1 MNHLIASLTTLI
13 GASLLPLLRI
23 SALLVTAPIIGDSKV
38 PARARILLALVLTMV
53 IVPTQPAAP
62 AVLSAAWW
70 GMALL
75 QVLIGLLIGF
85 AFQLVFE
92 GVRMAAEA
100 ASGATGLA
108 FAQLTDPVDGMPT
121 AAIGSLY
128 AMLAA
133 LAFLAMNGH
142 LMMIRVLSE
151 SFTTLPADPMTLARQ
166 VLAFGAQVL
175 ASGVFLAAPVM
186 AAMMG
191 VYLAMGAISKAAPA
205 LNLFAVGF
213 PAALLIGLIALG
225 WSLSGL
231 GGALTHYV
239 HGAIAAVKAAP

>member
-1 MNHLIASLTTLI
+1 MGDLIASLTALLGT
-13 GASLLPLLRI
+13 SLLPLLRI
-23 SALLVTAPIIGDSKV
+23 SALMVTAPILGDSRV
-38 PARARILLALVLTMV
+38 PPRARILLALTLTMV
-53 IVPTQPAAP
+53 IAPTQPAAP
-62 AVLSAAWW
+62 PVLSGAWW
-70 GMALL
+70 AAAML
-75 QVLIGLLIGF
+75 QVIVGLLIGF
-85 AFQLVFE
+85 AFKLVFE
-92 GVRMAAEA
+92 GIRMAAEA
-100 ASGATGLA
+100 ASGATGLS

-142 LMMIRVLSE
+142 LVIIRILSE
-151 SFTTLPADPMTLARQ
+151 SFTAVPVDPAVLARHVLAFAGQ
-166 VLAFGAQVL
+166 VLAG
-175 ASGVFLAAPVM
+175 GVFLAAPVM

-191 VYLAMGAISKAAPA
+191 VYLSMGAISKAAPA

-231 GGALTHYV
+231 DGALTQYV
-239 HGAIAAVKAAP
+239 HGAIAAVKAGP